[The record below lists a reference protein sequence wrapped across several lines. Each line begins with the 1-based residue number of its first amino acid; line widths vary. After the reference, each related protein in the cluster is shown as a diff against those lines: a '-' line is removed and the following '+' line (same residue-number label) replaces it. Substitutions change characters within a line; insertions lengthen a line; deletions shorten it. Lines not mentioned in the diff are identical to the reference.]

1 MGAGEESSVRVRP
14 GCHQGGVGRGG
25 VGCGGGC
32 EGGGMEYRVV
42 HVRSGRGLW
51 GIGVGPRAAMADR
64 EVGLG
69 CGWMRRMR
77 LMRWRGRRVV
87 EIVIKIVASVRGYTQ
102 GAGRAENVLG
112 EGGVEGKG
120 DTLERA
126 GGVAGSSP
134 MVFVLVRALR
144 GAWVGMPPVAPFHVS
159 A

>member
-1 MGAGEESSVRVRP
+1 
-14 GCHQGGVGRGG
+14 
-25 VGCGGGC
+25 
-32 EGGGMEYRVV
+32 MEHRVV
-42 HVRSGRGLW
+42 HVRSGRGLQCF
-51 GIGVGPRAAMADR
+51 GIGPCTAVTGR

-77 LMRWRGRRVV
+77 LVRWGGRCIVEVV
-87 EIVIKIVASVRGYTQ
+87 IQIVTRVRGHAQ

-120 DTLERA
+120 DALERA

-134 MVFVLVRALR
+134 VVFVLVRAVS
-144 GAWVGMPPVAPFHVS
+144 GAWVGMPPVPPFHVG